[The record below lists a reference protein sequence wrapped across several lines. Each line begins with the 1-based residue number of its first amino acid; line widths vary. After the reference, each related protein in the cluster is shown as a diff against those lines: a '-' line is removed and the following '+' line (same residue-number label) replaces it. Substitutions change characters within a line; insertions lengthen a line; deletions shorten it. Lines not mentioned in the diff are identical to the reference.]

1 MSLTLVNAVAEV
13 VRRQHAVLQGVPRHR
28 DVTSSDHVTVQ
39 SQQQSASAQRRSG
52 TGISAVVDGGA

>member
-1 MSLTLVNAVAEV
+1 MSLTLVDAVAEV

-28 DVTSSDHVTVQ
+28 DVTSSDHVTAQ
-39 SQQQSASAQRRSG
+39 SQQSASAQRRSG